1 MPAAPIKGKYEKA
14 GPLFRNFLSTSTMK
28 YTTFAAIAAGLSLS
42 AAHGQGLLSIGA
54 DNDYSE
60 QLPFSVTLASSIGWD
75 SNTNSR
81 HSNENESG
89 YLQNGISVYLPMGD
103 RRNHLNLGAHYSNIW
118 YFDVPEGEKDT
129 FHNARFTL
137 DFVKAIS
144 PRLTIADSFYI
155 AYENEPDYVIG
166 GNVPR
171 GNRQYLYGYNNLS
184 VSYAWTPRFS
194 TVTSYTLTGIWYE
207 DDDYYA
213 DGSRD
218 YLFHIFG
225 NQFRYALSKTT
236 TLTLEYRYG
245 FTQYDKNEAAESE
258 THYILAGIDQVFSP
272 RLTGSLRVGAEL
284 RDYDGPQRDRDRPYL
299 EGAITYRAGKN
310 TILRWYHHLGAND
323 GDLAG
328 FYEGYGYRTGLTLT
342 HRVSEPLTLK
352 LALHYIHQEYSDSP
366 YGWAD
371 EEDDTFAGSIGID
384 YRVWRNIGVNAN
396 YQYTTTSSDNIG
408 RDYERH
414 RVSFGVTAT
423 F

>member
-1 MPAAPIKGKYEKA
+1 M
-14 GPLFRNFLSTSTMK
+14 NN
-28 YTTFAAIAAGLSLS
+28 TTFAALAVGLSLS

-60 QLPFSVTLASSIGWD
+60 ALPFSVTLASTIGWD
-75 SNTNSR
+75 SNTNSS
-81 HSNENESG
+81 HFDENDSG
-89 YLQNGISVYLPMGD
+89 YWQNGISVYLPIGD

-118 YFDVPEGEKDT
+118 YFDTPAGEEDT

-137 DFVKAIS
+137 DFVKDVS
-144 PRLTIADSFYI
+144 PRLTIADSFYV

-171 GNRQYLYGYNNLS
+171 GNQQYLYGYNNLA

-194 TVTSYTLTGIWYE
+194 TVSSYTITGIWY
-207 DDDYYA
+207 DDDPG
-213 DGSRD
+213 DTRD
-218 YLFHIFG
+218 YLQHIFG
-225 NQFRYALSKTT
+225 NQFRYSLSRAT
-236 TLTLEYRYG
+236 TLTLDYRFG
-245 FTQYDKNEAAESE
+245 FTRYDNNDAAESE
-258 THYILAGIDQVFSP
+258 THYILVGFDQAFSP
-272 RLTGSLRVGAEL
+272 RLTASLRVGAQL
-284 RDYDGPQRDRDRPYL
+284 RSYDGPQGDQNRPYL
-299 EGAITYRAGKN
+299 EAALNYKAGKN

-323 GDLAG
+323 GDLSG
-328 FYEGYGYRTGLTLT
+328 FYEGYGYRTGLTLS
-342 HRVSEPLTLK
+342 HRVSEQLTAK

-384 YRVWRNIGVNAN
+384 YRVWRNIGLNAS
-396 YQYTTTSSDNIG
+396 YQYTATSSDNIF